1 MSAPSEAA
9 RWRDICGLDDIL
21 PGTGGAALVDGVQ
34 VAVVR
39 MPDGGTV
46 YAVGNFDPFSRAEV
60 IARGIVGDRGGIPK
74 IASPIFKQTFDL
86 RTGAC
91 LEDPARALP
100 CWPARVRD
108 GRIEILWAT
117 DVRARSVP

>member
-1 MSAPSEAA
+1 MAMPSEPAL
-9 RWRDICGLDDIL
+9 WRDICGLDDIL

-60 IARGIVGDRGGIPK
+60 IARGIVGDRHGIPK

-86 RTGAC
+86 RTGVC
-91 LEDPARALP
+91 FEDPARALP
-100 CWPARVRD
+100 CWPARVRG
-108 GRIEILWAT
+108 GRIEILWDAA
-117 DVRARSVP
+117 ARSVP